1 MTIHLLPL
9 SEADPEAV
17 EMLLDAAFGSDRH
30 HRTAYR
36 IREGVTA
43 LPMLSL
49 AAFDGTKLVG
59 TLQSWPV
66 AVGDAPVVLVGP
78 VAVAPNRQRT
88 GIGQRLMNAL
98 IGAAPDTPMVM
109 IGDPEYYGRFFGF
122 SATATQDWDVP
133 GPVERHRLIAR
144 NADGLPATGML
155 GPHAF
160 ALGAPTA

>member
-49 AAFDGTKLVG
+49 AAFDDIK
-59 TLQSWPV
+59 
-66 AVGDAPVVLVGP
+66 DARVFVFDL
-78 VAVAPNRQRT
+78 
-88 GIGQRLMNAL
+88 
-98 IGAAPDTPMVM
+98 PDF
-109 IGDPEYYGRFFGF
+109 IKD
-122 SATATQDWDVP
+122 Q
-133 GPVERHRLIAR
+133 
-144 NADGLPATGML
+144 
-155 GPHAF
+155 
-160 ALGAPTA
+160 